1 MSSYFPS
8 LKETIKIPSQSSSA
22 ASEDEISN
30 QIGNT
35 QPSAVEDISAFE
47 TPISNYDSPTTE
59 KKQAEAIVK
68 TSAQG
73 NADRFS
79 NLTPG
84 KIDIATENGKV
95 NVVDT
100 ATKKPISAVDTVTNQ
115 SVPSDVVNATV
126 NKEDRTASFKVR
138 LFVDASEIIIL
149 DAMPTIDESR
159 SASYDPVN
167 IIHHPGEI
175 LKYRSTSSRTW
186 GIQTRLISRTP
197 AEAAKNLKYIN
208 LIRSWV
214 MPYHGLGTAN
224 ALGQNQGS
232 KLGAPPPI
240 ITLQGY
246 GDKMIGPIS
255 CVLESYNW
263 SWPNDV
269 DYIKTAGDG
278 VPFPVIVS
286 ISLSLKEALS
296 PAEYSGFNIFAYRE
310 GLLGG
315 DTGAFRSISNS
326 VPPTS
331 TSPPTDAD
339 VDRNNKSEA
348 QSSGNVI
355 TPNDVSDAF

>member
-1 MSSYFPS
+1 MSGYFPS
-8 LKETIKIPSQSSSA
+8 LKETIKIPSQGQVAPAQDSIIP
-22 ASEDEISN
+22 EI
-30 QIGNT
+30 GET
-35 QPSAVEDISAFE
+35 LPSTVDDVSAFE

-84 KIDIATENGKV
+84 KIDIATANGEV
-95 NVVDT
+95 NVIDT
-100 ATKKPISAVDTVTNQ
+100 ATQQPISTVGTVADQSIPTNM
-115 SVPSDVVNATV
+115 VEAAINR
-126 NKEDRTASFKVR
+126 EDRTASFKVR
-138 LFVDASEIIIL
+138 LSSGDGDTIIL

-186 GIQTRLISRTP
+186 GIQTRLVSRTP
-197 AEAAKNLKYIN
+197 EEAAKNLKYVNI
-208 LIRSWV
+208 IRSWV

-224 ALGQNQGS
+224 ALGQEQGS

-246 GDKMIGPIS
+246 GDKMIGPIT

-269 DYIKTAGDG
+269 DYIRTEGDG
-278 VPFPVIVS
+278 VPFPVIISV
-286 ISLSLKEALS
+286 SLSLKEALS

-315 DTGAFRSISNS
+315 DTGAFKSISATAA
-326 VPPTS
+326 PTS
-331 TSPPTDAD
+331 TSPPTAA
-339 VDRNNKSEA
+339 DRNNKSEA
-348 QSSGNVI
+348 QSSGNVS
-355 TPNDVSDAF
+355 TSNDVPDAF